1 MGHFKDDNLPLS
13 GTSILVTRSAHQAR
27 ELTDKLKALGADS
40 VELSVIEIQPP
51 DSWEPLDSAIDH
63 LGEYDWLLF
72 ASKNAV
78 TAFVSRLRL
87 KRPSFADGIWQTKE
101 MPRIAVIGK
110 STESVAI
117 ESGLPVDYK
126 PSAFIAET
134 FIEEFPGYPSL
145 SGLNFLWPRADIGRN
160 YIEEK
165 LGQASGTVKIV
176 NVYKTGLPSDISSLS
191 DRLHRL
197 VEAEQLDAITLAS
210 AQTAANLAMV
220 IAHKWKK
227 QNEIANGRV
236 QDEPYFVNRIKDL
249 LKNITVLSI
258 GPETSSGAK
267 KHLGK
272 VDLEANPHSV
282 DGMIIALLKHFA
294 GGKAKN

>member
-1 MGHFKDDNLPLS
+1 MSTLKDDKLPLS

-27 ELTDKLKALGADS
+27 DFTDKLKILGAQPI
-40 VELSVIEIQPP
+40 ELSVIEIQPP
-51 DSWEPLDSAIDH
+51 DSWGPIDDAIDAITK
-63 LGEYDWLLF
+63 YDWLLF
-72 ASKNAV
+72 ASSNAV
-78 TAFVSRLRL
+78 AAFISRLRI
-87 KRPSFADGIWQTKE
+87 KQPSFAAQWNANK
-101 MPRIAVIGK
+101 MPRVAVIGT
-110 STESVAI
+110 STEKLAI

-126 PSAFIAET
+126 PSVFIAET

-165 LGQASGTVKIV
+165 LGQASGKVEIV
-176 NVYKTGLPSDISSLS
+176 NVYKTGLPSDIVALS
-191 DRLHRL
+191 NRFHQLLRD
-197 VEAEQLDAITLAS
+197 EQFAVLTLAS
-210 AQTAANLAMV
+210 AQTAANLATV
-220 IAHKWKK
+220 IAHKWRQENKV
-227 QNEIANGRV
+227 ENGKG
-236 QDEPYFVNRIKDL
+236 QDEAYFVNRIKDL

-258 GPETSSGAK
+258 GPETSSGAR

-294 GGKAKN
+294 GGKAQN